1 MVHYPPS
8 LPTFATRTYC
18 IFPSCISALAMK
30 PLSSGPLVLGS
41 NSRPALPM
49 RGFLPLPVP
58 TLRDLMASPP
68 ITVEASTMLLGSAL
82 PFRSSSIRYLPVLQ
96 DGKLVGLL
104 PDRDIQRCAP
114 SRLIPVTEDIYNGV
128 FAGNTVERVMTRD
141 PRTVPPDL
149 SLTDAI
155 SQMQQARYGCLLVME
170 QDQLVGILTRSD
182 LVDALQRLLSGQSI
196 KRPQES

>member
-1 MVHYPPS
+1 
-8 LPTFATRTYC
+8 
-18 IFPSCISALAMK
+18 
-30 PLSSGPLVLGS
+30 
-41 NSRPALPM
+41 
-49 RGFLPLPVP
+49 LPLPVP
-58 TLRDLMASPP
+58 TVRDLMVSPP
-68 ITVEASTMLLGSAL
+68 ITVEASTMLLDAAL
-82 PFRSSSIRYLPVLQ
+82 TFRSSSIRHLPVLQ

-104 PDRDIQRCAP
+104 TDRDIQRCAP

-128 FAGNTVERVMTRD
+128 FAGNTVERVMTRE

-149 SLTDAI
+149 SLTEAI

-196 KRPQES
+196 NRPQES